1 MTDLIIGYNG
11 FYPFKKWVTSLILIP
26 FAIYYLANWGHY
38 TLIDNA
44 NLIIHEAG
52 HFFFSFFGSF
62 IHAAGGTLMQI
73 LFPSFISFYF
83 LRNGYRTGV
92 QVFVFWL
99 GQNLINISVYAA
111 DAETRILPLL
121 GNGKHDWYYMLR
133 ELGILGQSEFVGI
146 FFFGMAILILAISLL
161 FPLYTDQ

>member
-1 MTDLIIGYNG
+1 MSYLIIGYSG
-11 FYPFKKWVTSLILIP
+11 IAPYKKWITSLFLIA
-26 FAIYYLANWGHY
+26 FAIYFIMNWGTY

-52 HFFFSFFGSF
+52 HFFFSFFGEF

-73 LFPSFISFYF
+73 LFPLFIAFYF
-83 LRNGYRTGV
+83 FRVGYRTGV
-92 QVFVFWL
+92 QIFTFWL

-111 DAETRILPLL
+111 DARVRLLPIL

-133 ELGILGQSEFVGI
+133 KIGFLEHAELIGYLFFLSGLII
-146 FFFGMAILILAISLL
+146 FTLAIVLPL
-161 FPLYTDQ
+161 FLDE